1 MVAGLLQV
9 VSWRIGANRWALT
22 TLLLENT
29 FDRSDPAGVGSKCV
43 A

>member
-9 VSWRIGANRWALT
+9 VSWRMGANRWALT
-22 TLLLENT
+22 TLENT